1 MHYIYNTLNCFKSS
15 LSTISTSVSIVI
27 ASPSTINMTS
37 SSPNHFDLSDPTT
50 IYHLSQTS
58 KTDTRNPRHAALA
71 SQFPEQF
78 FGKNVAASKA
88 TSPSASSQQT
98 TPTKTTKAP
107 SPRPTTKPRSSSTSS
122 SDIDIFENLVHG
134 YLSHPR
140 KPTNPTTIT
149 EKEIKPTFHQTRRS
163 SISSQATTATSSS
176 ISSTASTL
184 AASKQHHPNSARTDN
199 RKSGEIDIFEYQA
212 AGYLSMPMNDSSQP
226 YLRKPSA
233 SASSSSRRTS
243 SSASSTSSLW
253 AKAKGKLSRKG
264 SAGSGS
270 ETEKEKEKEE
280 KKHERERQYKELGL
294 EEKTKFGQKGGMN
307 VVG

>member
-1 MHYIYNTLNCFKSS
+1 
-15 LSTISTSVSIVI
+15 
-27 ASPSTINMTS
+27 MTS

-50 IYHLSQTS
+50 IYHISQTS

-78 FGKNVAASKA
+78 FGKNVAASKS

-140 KPTNPTTIT
+140 KSTNPTTIT

-212 AGYLSMPMNDSSQP
+212 AGHLSMPMNDSSQP
-226 YLRKPSA
+226 YIRKPSA
-233 SASSSSRRTS
+233 SASSSSSRRTS
-243 SSASSTSSLW
+243 SSASSTPSLW

-280 KKHERERQYKELGL
+280 KKQERERQYKELGL

>member
-1 MHYIYNTLNCFKSS
+1 
-15 LSTISTSVSIVI
+15 
-27 ASPSTINMTS
+27 MTS

-50 IYHLSQTS
+50 IYHISQTS

-78 FGKNVAASKA
+78 FGKNVAASKS

-122 SDIDIFENLVHG
+122 SDIDIFENFVHG

-140 KPTNPTTIT
+140 KSTNPSTIT
-149 EKEIKPTFHQTRRS
+149 EKEIKPTFHEIRRS

-199 RKSGEIDIFEYQA
+199 RKSGEIDMFEYQA

-233 SASSSSRRTS
+233 SASSSSSRRTS

-270 ETEKEKEKEE
+270 ETEKETEKEKEE
-280 KKHERERQYKELGL
+280 KKQERERQYKELGL

>member
-1 MHYIYNTLNCFKSS
+1 
-15 LSTISTSVSIVI
+15 
-27 ASPSTINMTS
+27 MTS

-140 KPTNPTTIT
+140 KSTNPSTIT

-280 KKHERERQYKELGL
+280 KKQERERQYKELGL

>member
-1 MHYIYNTLNCFKSS
+1 
-15 LSTISTSVSIVI
+15 
-27 ASPSTINMTS
+27 MTS

-140 KPTNPTTIT
+140 KSTNPSTIT

-199 RKSGEIDIFEYQA
+199 RKSGEIDMFEYQA

-280 KKHERERQYKELGL
+280 KKQERERHYKELGL

>member
-1 MHYIYNTLNCFKSS
+1 
-15 LSTISTSVSIVI
+15 
-27 ASPSTINMTS
+27 MTS
-37 SSPNHFDLSDPTT
+37 SSPNNFDLSDPTT

-199 RKSGEIDIFEYQA
+199 RKSGEIDMFEYQA

-270 ETEKEKEKEE
+270 
-280 KKHERERQYKELGL
+280 
-294 EEKTKFGQKGGMN
+294 
-307 VVG
+307 

>member
-1 MHYIYNTLNCFKSS
+1 
-15 LSTISTSVSIVI
+15 
-27 ASPSTINMTS
+27 MTS
-37 SSPNHFDLSDPTT
+37 SSPNNFDLSDPTT

-78 FGKNVAASKA
+78 FGKNIAASKA

-264 SAGSGS
+264 SAG
-270 ETEKEKEKEE
+270 
-280 KKHERERQYKELGL
+280 
-294 EEKTKFGQKGGMN
+294 
-307 VVG
+307 